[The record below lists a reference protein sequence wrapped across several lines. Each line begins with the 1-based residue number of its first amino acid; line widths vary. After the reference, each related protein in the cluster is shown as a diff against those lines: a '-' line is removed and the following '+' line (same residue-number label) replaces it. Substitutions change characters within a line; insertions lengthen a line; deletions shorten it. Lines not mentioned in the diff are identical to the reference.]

1 LDAKLSKSRHNL
13 VTPHLLVPVHI
24 VTQHLAV
31 VLLHKPSPYKTQ
43 HLKVHLNL
51 DKLVIHNAPEQ
62 AVRTILNLHEDPR
75 PILLLLDPIN
85 FATNYKLGLT
95 QRTDVQVVEG
105 VITNQTGSGILGDL
119 VGRFVL

>member
-1 LDAKLSKSRHNL
+1 LKSGHDL
-13 VTPHLLVPVHI
+13 IDPHLLITIHV

-51 DKLVIHNAPEQ
+51 DKLVVHDAPEQ
-62 AVRTILNLHEDPR
+62 AVRTVLDLHEDPR

-95 QRTDVQVVEG
+95 KRTDVQIIEG
-105 VITNQTGSGILGDL
+105 VVTNQAGSGILLDL
-119 VGRFVL
+119 VGRLVL